1 MANYIRTIKEC
12 DKYIAI
18 CDGDDYWTDD
28 LKLQKQVDFLENNHD
43 YSIVYTAVNRLYRT
57 GSLLILSTA

>member
-1 MANYIRTIKEC
+1 MANYIRTIKNG
-12 DKYIAI
+12 KYIAI

-43 YSIVYTAVNRLYRT
+43 YSIVYN
-57 GSLLILSTA
+57 